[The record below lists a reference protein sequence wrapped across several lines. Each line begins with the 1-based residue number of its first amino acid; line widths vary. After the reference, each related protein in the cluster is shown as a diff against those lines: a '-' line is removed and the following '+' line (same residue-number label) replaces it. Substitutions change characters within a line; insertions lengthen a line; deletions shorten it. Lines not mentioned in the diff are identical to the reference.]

1 MIGRLTHA
9 AVALLAAASLVVSP
23 VYAQAQ
29 GTQTQEAQQAAQSS
43 SQPQA
48 QPAAPDQSRDLR
60 LSVGPD
66 YSKGKPFFPDL
77 AAPYSSMRIP
87 LPPLTNSPRLQQLIQ
102 DGKLMLSLEDAIS
115 LVLENN
121 LDITVQRF
129 TPWLAQANLLRTKA
143 GGASYGTGVSAP
155 ILLGS
160 TPSGGFDPIL
170 TSSITLA
177 DETQPVINPYTSGTG
192 SSAVSVY
199 SQHVTTV
206 DFGYSQTFHEG
217 TNVSLSWNN
226 TRTSTS
232 VADILNPNVES
243 QLVVTI
249 SQPFLKGFGFLP
261 NTRYII
267 EAKNTLKVADAQFAL
282 AVINDVTTVSNYY
295 WELVYSI
302 ENVKVNQ
309 AAVGVSQKL
318 YEDNK
323 KQLEIGTMAPL
334 DVLTA
339 ESQLATDQ
347 QNLIVAQTTKLQD
360 ETILLNAITKNP
372 LDPSLMGVEI
382 VPTTPI
388 SAPEVTENI
397 PIQDAV
403 QEAWTKRPE
412 IQQAEYN
419 LKNEDIEVR
428 ATKNAL
434 LPTLSAY
441 AVYAATGIGGNATV
455 NTSTTPSEYE
465 PVLPII
471 DGSGNL
477 VSPPIFA
484 GEPVY
489 PTMVMTGGVGDA
501 LNTMIKGNYPSFI
514 GGINFSLPIRNRSA
528 QADNAQAQLQQRQQK
543 VAYRQLQNSIFQS
556 VRNALILLT
565 QSRSQVAAAEKAET
579 LAAQTL
585 DAEQK
590 KYQLGSSTSYNV
602 VLRSRDL
609 TTAQGTLLRARV
621 NLIEASVNLNM
632 AMGRTLDANRITMAD
647 ARTGKMYREPNIP
660 GTPETVGVS
669 GR

>member
-1 MIGRLTHA
+1 MIGRLTHT

-29 GTQTQEAQQAAQSS
+29 GTQTQEAQQPVQSS

-48 QPAAPDQSRDLR
+48 QPAAPDQARNLR
-60 LSVGPD
+60 LSAGPD

-77 AAPYSSMRIP
+77 AAPYTSMHVP

-115 LVLENN
+115 LALENN

-129 TPWLAQANLLRTKA
+129 IPWLAQVNLLRTKA
-143 GGASYGTGVSAP
+143 GGVSYGTTGAAP
-155 ILLGS
+155 VLLGS
-160 TPSGGFDPIL
+160 VPSGGFDPVL
-170 TSSITLA
+170 TSSISLA
-177 DETQPVINPYTSGTG
+177 DETFPVNNPYLSGLG
-192 SSAVSVY
+192 SSTLTAY
-199 SQHVTTV
+199 TQHQTTV
-206 DFGYSQTFHEG
+206 NFGYSETFHEG
-217 TNVSLSWNN
+217 TNVSLSWDNQ
-226 TRTSTS
+226 RTSTAAANIFNPS
-232 VADILNPNVES
+232 VQSTLG
-243 QLVVTI
+243 VTI
-249 SQPFLKGFGFLP
+249 SQPLLKGFGFLP

-267 EAKNTLKVADAQFAL
+267 EAKNTLKVADAQFAQ
-282 AVINDVTTVSNYY
+282 AVINDVTTVSNDY
-295 WELVYSI
+295 WELVYAI
-302 ENVKVNQ
+302 QNVKVEQ

-347 QNLIVAQTTKLQD
+347 QALIVAQTTKLQD

-372 LDPSLMGVEI
+372 LVPSLVGVEI

-412 IQQAEYN
+412 IQQDEYN
-419 LKNEDIEVR
+419 LKNAGIEVR
-428 ATKNAL
+428 VSKNAL
-434 LPTLSAY
+434 LPSLNAFAEY
-441 AVYAATGIGGNATV
+441 FATGLGGDATV
-455 NTSTTPSEYE
+455 NTSTTPSGYE
-465 PVLPII
+465 PIYPIV
-471 DGSGNL
+471 DGSGTL
-477 VSPPIFA
+477 VSPPIFMGTPIYA
-484 GEPVY
+484 
-489 PTMVMTGGVGDA
+489 TMVRPGGLGDA

-528 QADNAQAQLQQRQQK
+528 QADNAQAQLNQRQQE

-556 VRNALILLT
+556 VRNALINLA
-565 QSRSQVAAAEKAET
+565 QFRNQVVAAEKAET

-609 TTAQGTLLRARV
+609 TLAEGNELRAKI
-621 NLIEASVNLNM
+621 NLIEAAVTFNQ

-647 ARTGKMYREPNIP
+647 ARTGKIYREPNIP
-660 GTPETVGVS
+660 GTPETAGMA